1 MVQKPRVGIT
11 ENKMKT
17 KVLLLSASLLV
28 GVCAVPAAGLRSA
41 FAQSAENTA
50 PDNSAKNE
58 RDRDHQTLT
67 PMDQSNKPEDV
78 AISSQIRQAVVKDD
92 QLSTEAKNIK
102 IITIDG
108 AVTLRGPVKTEGERA
123 DIMAKAAQIAGDSNI
138 HNELEVVGQ

>member
-1 MVQKPRVGIT
+1 
-11 ENKMKT
+11 MKT

-28 GVCAVPAAGLRSA
+28 GACIVPAAGMRSA
-41 FAQSAENTA
+41 FAQSAANTA
-50 PDNSAKNE
+50 PDNSAQNE

-78 AISSQIRQAVVKDD
+78 TISSQIRQAVVKDD

-108 AVTLRGPVKTEGERA
+108 AVTLRGPVKTENERA
-123 DIMAKAAQIAGDSNI
+123 DIVAKAAQIAGDANV
-138 HNELEVVGQ
+138 HNELEVAGQ